1 MINKRLFA
9 LIMVAGVACSKDAVH
24 NTFMVSAKKMIS
36 ITSTDWS
43 LTERELRGKTGYRYT
58 KSPDNLSSIIKAEVG
73 LPSIDD
79 SNRAVKG
86 SILLNIAPD
95 NHVFYAAF
103 DTDPLVKT
111 VAYAML
117 LNYNNETLQGLTG
130 ISSSIGEFSQNGSG
144 GNTTATAVLSKII
157 GSEEADQLG
166 VTYNSAQGKFAMI
179 VFRQNDGRYIFS
191 YRGNR

>member
-58 KSPDNLSSIIKAEVG
+58 KSPENLSSIIKAEVG